1 LQLDGLGDKAAGLP
15 MFVLANL
22 LSATAAALDVVLKLY
37 MWIVIARAL
46 ISWVNPDP
54 RNPIVRFL
62 YNATEPLLYRVRR
75 VVPYLGGIDFSPLVV
90 IVAIIFLQSFL
101 VGSLQELAFRM
112 R

>member
-1 LQLDGLGDKAAGLP
+1 

-22 LSATAAALDVVLKLY
+22 LAATATALDVVLRLY

-62 YNATEPLLYRVRR
+62 YNATEPVLYRVRR
-75 VVPYLGGIDFSPLVV
+75 VIPYLGGIDFSPLVV
-90 IVAIIFLQSFL
+90 IVGIIFLQGLL
-101 VGSLQELAFRM
+101 VQSLEDLALRM